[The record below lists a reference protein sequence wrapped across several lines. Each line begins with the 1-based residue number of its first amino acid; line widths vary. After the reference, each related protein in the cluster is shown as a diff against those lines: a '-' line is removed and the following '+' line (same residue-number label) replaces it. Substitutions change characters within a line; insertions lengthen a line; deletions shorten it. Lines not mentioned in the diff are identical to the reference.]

1 MALGGHCPT
10 PGGHGRDTAG
20 TGGGHGGD
28 TAALPPSLPSPVL
41 GSGYGG
47 WERENSLPDWGVFVD
62 PVLGVAGG
70 SSATLPGSFPSLL
83 LLPLHYP
90 FSYLHL
96 FLLPPHSPFSSPLS
110 CPISPPSSFPCFL
123 CLPGAIHI
131 SSLLSPGIP
140 NQALSDFWVKRG
152 EAETQP
158 QAGVRAQECPWGW
171 RGRPG
176 PAHGSFTPRSV
187 SHSAELWLTELPG
200 NFRY

>member
-1 MALGGHCPT
+1 MALGGHCPA

-28 TAALPPSLPSPVL
+28 TAALPLPLPSPVL
-41 GSGYGG
+41 GSGRGG

-62 PVLGVAGG
+62 PGLGVAGG

-83 LLPLHYP
+83 LSLFIIPSLTFTYSFSPLAP
-90 FSYLHL
+90 
-96 FLLPPHSPFSSPLS
+96 PFSSPLS

-123 CLPGAIHI
+123 CLPRAIHI